1 MESSTMNG
9 SGSHDYVHEET
20 ASFVALKQDVADLKQ
35 DVAELKTQ
43 QVEQLAILT
52 RIDKLT
58 TNPIVRT
65 ILTAI
70 GAGFVSW
77 LASKGWVK

>member
-1 MESSTMNG
+1 MNNTSLNG

-20 ASFVALKQDVADLKQ
+20 ASFVSLKTDVAQLKD

-43 QVEQLAILT
+43 QVQQLAILT

-58 TNPIVRT
+58 TNPVVRT
-65 ILTAI
+65 IMTAL
-70 GAGFVSW
+70 GAGLVSW